1 MASLLKIQTS
11 MVGTES
17 ELAQLILVT
26 LQPAP
31 AVVYFFQVG
40 VLFNIKNAKF
50 LACFGQIWQTLSRI
64 FSLFGVFLTGLDIVQ
79 WFKKN

>member
-1 MASLLKIQTS
+1 MASLHKIQTS

-40 VLFNIKNAKF
+40 VLFNTENATFF
-50 LACFGQIWQTLSRI
+50 LQIYAP
-64 FSLFGVFLTGLDIVQ
+64 FDVLFTGLNNEVVHQID
-79 WFKKN
+79 K

>member
-1 MASLLKIQTS
+1 MALLLKIQTS

-40 VLFNIKNAKF
+40 VLFNTENATFFCKYTH
-50 LACFGQIWQTLSRI
+50 LLTY
-64 FSLFGVFLTGLDIVQ
+64 FSQ
-79 WFKKN
+79 A

>member
-1 MASLLKIQTS
+1 MALLLKIPTS

-40 VLFNIKNAKF
+40 VLFNTENATF
-50 LACFGQIWQTLSRI
+50 FFANIRTF
-64 FSLFGVFLTGLDIVQ
+64 
-79 WFKKN
+79 